1 MNKFRGVLRKNR
13 IYLTALILSIMAA
26 LVIGGALMLITGF
39 NPFDGYLAM
48 IDGALGSQRVF
59 GNTLAKMITLC
70 LTGLAMTVAAKAGM
84 FNVGGEGQL
93 FLGGLAAT
101 MTGICLQG
109 ASPLIAVPA
118 AFLSAALAGGIY
130 AFIPAVLKVRLK
142 VNEVITTI
150 MLNSV
155 AIYVCSYLVNS
166 SGPLA
171 TDDHGVLGGTDEVP
185 EAFRFAQMIPLSN
198 LSTAL
203 IYSAAIAFLCWYV
216 MNRTA
221 LGLEMKVTGDNE
233 RFAFFAGLPRDR
245 IMIWSMVMSGVIC
258 GLVGMF
264 EVYGYQFR
272 FQSTISN
279 EFYYDGMLVAMIM
292 NYNPIGIIIMSFF
305 FAVIDIGAGA
315 MEFSTGISGHISDI
329 IFAVIIFM
337 MAGQRGVTGYIT
349 GKLTQRR
356 AAARLRQEAK

>member
-1 MNKFRGVLRKNR
+1 MNILVCIKQVPDTTEIKIDPVTNTLVRDGVP
-13 IYLTALILSIMAA
+13 SI
-26 LVIGGALMLITGF
+26 I

-48 IDGALGSQRVF
+48 IDGALGSPRVF

-155 AIYVCSYLVNS
+155 AIYV
-166 SGPLA
+166 
-171 TDDHGVLGGTDEVP
+171 
-185 EAFRFAQMIPLSN
+185 
-198 LSTAL
+198 
-203 IYSAAIAFLCWYV
+203 
-216 MNRTA
+216 
-221 LGLEMKVTGDNE
+221 
-233 RFAFFAGLPRDR
+233 
-245 IMIWSMVMSGVIC
+245 
-258 GLVGMF
+258 
-264 EVYGYQFR
+264 
-272 FQSTISN
+272 
-279 EFYYDGMLVAMIM
+279 
-292 NYNPIGIIIMSFF
+292 
-305 FAVIDIGAGA
+305 
-315 MEFSTGISGHISDI
+315 
-329 IFAVIIFM
+329 
-337 MAGQRGVTGYIT
+337 
-349 GKLTQRR
+349 
-356 AAARLRQEAK
+356 